1 VRLRLT
7 IEYDGTP
14 FRGWAVQPGQA
25 TVEGELRDALAATFS
40 TVDRLAVAGR
50 TDTGV
55 HALGNVASADVEG
68 GPPLERA
75 AAALNTRLPDEI
87 SVISVERAA
96 PDFHARHSAVARSY
110 RYRLFTRSIPSPFEL
125 RRSVWAP
132 RLLEFEQLAAA
143 AALLPGKH
151 DFRAFTP
158 TVSRHED
165 FVRTVES
172 AEWIRRDEHLDFEIT
187 ADSYL
192 RHMVRTLVGTML
204 DGIDLA
210 PLLEGAERAEAGAT
224 APPWGLYLVA
234 VRYSGG

>member
-14 FRGWAVQPGQA
+14 FRGWAAQPGQP
-25 TVEGELRDALAATFS
+25 TVESSLRSALDATFAS
-40 TVDRLAVAGR
+40 VERLAVAGR

-55 HALGNVASADVEG
+55 HALGNVVSVDVEG

-87 SVISVERAA
+87 SVVAAVQAA
-96 PDFHARHSAVARSY
+96 PDFHARHSASARSY
-110 RYRLFTRSIPSPFEL
+110 RYRLFTRSTPSPFEL
-125 RRSVWAP
+125 RRSWSVSH
-132 RLLEFEQLAAA
+132 RLDLDQLAAA

-158 TVSRHED
+158 TVTRHEA
-165 FVRTVES
+165 FARTVES
-172 AEWIRRDEHLDFEIT
+172 AEWISRGDHVDFEIT
-187 ADSYL
+187 AGSYL

-210 PLLEGAERAEAGAT
+210 PLLAGADRADAGQT